1 MQKGTKRN
9 LFVAATYA
17 AVLFL
22 GILLGQNY
30 VVDSRQVQPP
40 TPILPIG
47 PQNNENN
54 VQRALE
60 LISGNYVDSINVDS
74 LQHLI
79 LSEMVSRL
87 DPHSDYLAPEEAA
100 RREQA
105 LEGTFEGIGVEY
117 FMLNDTVL
125 AVGLVPDGPAQE
137 AGLKV
142 GDRMLAIDGYGI
154 AGVQI
159 STQDLEK
166 RIRGQRGSVLEVS
179 VHRQGQDLPLPL
191 KITRDRYE
199 ISSIDVAYLLAPGI
213 AYIRISN
220 FGSRTVEDCKR
231 HLQALR
237 KQGAK
242 EVILDLRGNGG
253 GYLSAGIDLAG
264 LFFRTGR
271 PIVFTEGTHEP
282 KKVYA
287 AREGGQFTDMGLVM
301 LIDEESASAS
311 EIVAGAIQDYERGTI
326 IGRRS
331 YGKGLIQE
339 RFGFGDGSVLNL
351 TVARYYTPLG
361 RSIQRSN
368 QAAPNRIT
376 EVLKADSTADSIKSK
391 PPFVTASGKPL
402 FAGGG
407 IMPDIIVEMDSTEFS
422 PFYQQIFQKGLL
434 HEFVYGRLV
443 TGVPGF
449 AIENF
454 LNGYAL
460 PEAEFQD
467 FIQFVEE
474 KGIEFTEQD
483 DSPVKQRMSLEIEAL
498 LGRYYF
504 GSDAYFKVKNR
515 QDQVIHAALT
525 HLEVKKAVNRVP

>member
-30 VVDSRQVQPP
+30 VVDSRQAQSP

-47 PQNNENN
+47 QQSNENN
-54 VQRALE
+54 VQRALD

-125 AVGLVPDGPAQE
+125 AVGLVPNGPAQQ

-159 STQDLEK
+159 STQELER
-166 RIRGQRGSVLEVS
+166 RIRGRRGSVLEVS
-179 VHRQGQDLPLPL
+179 VHRKGQDLPFPL

-199 ISSIDVAYLLAPGI
+199 ISSIDVAYLLAPGV

-220 FGSRTVEDCKR
+220 FGSRTVEDFKR
-231 HLQALR
+231 HLQNLR
-237 KQGAK
+237 KQGAR
-242 EVILDLRGNGG
+242 EVVLDLRGNGG

-264 LFFRTGR
+264 VFLQPEK

-282 KKVYA
+282 RTVYA
-287 AREGGQFTDMGLVM
+287 AREGGLFSDMGLVM

-331 YGKGLIQE
+331 FGKGLIQE

-361 RSIQRSN
+361 RSIQRDN
-368 QAAPNRIT
+368 NTDNRKDANDT
-376 EVLKADSTADSIKSK
+376 VSRRQQQ
-391 PPFVTASGKPL
+391 FVTATGKTL

-407 IMPDIIVEMDSTEFS
+407 ILPDIVVDVDSVEFS
-422 PFYQQIFQKGLL
+422 PFYQEIYQNGLL

-443 TGVPGF
+443 TGMPGF

-454 LNGYAL
+454 LNGYSL
-460 PEAEFQD
+460 PESEFQD

-474 KGIEFTEQD
+474 KGFEFNESD
-483 DSPVKQRMSLEIEAL
+483 ESPAKQRMSLEIEAL

-504 GSDAYFKVKNR
+504 GSDAYFRIKNR
-515 QDQVIHAALT
+515 QDPVINSALT
-525 HLEVKKAVNRVP
+525 HLEVQRAVKQIPDP

>member
-30 VVDSRQVQPP
+30 VVDNRQAQPP
-40 TPILPIG
+40 SPILPIG
-47 PQNNENN
+47 QQTHENN
-54 VQRALE
+54 VQRALD
-60 LISGNYVDSINVDS
+60 LISGNYVDSINMDS

-87 DPHSDYLAPEEAA
+87 DPHSDYLAPAEAA
-100 RREQA
+100 RRDQA

-125 AVGLVPDGPAQE
+125 AVGLVPNGPAQQ

-166 RIRGQRGSVLEVS
+166 RIRGRRGSVLEAS
-179 VHRQGQDLPLPL
+179 VHRQGQDLPFPL
-191 KITRDRYE
+191 KITRDRYD
-199 ISSIDVAYLLAPGI
+199 ISSIDVAYLLAPRV

-231 HLQALR
+231 QLQALK
-237 KQGAK
+237 KQGAR
-242 EVILDLRGNGG
+242 EVVLDLRGNGG

-264 LFFRTGR
+264 LFLPADR

-282 KKVYA
+282 RKVYT
-287 AREGGQFTDMGLVM
+287 AREGGLFSDMGLVM

-331 YGKGLIQE
+331 FGKGLIQE

-351 TVARYYTPLG
+351 TVARYFTPLG
-361 RSIQRSN
+361 RSIQRQN
-368 QAAPNRIT
+368 RRDAADT
-376 EVLKADSTADSIKSK
+376 AVLVQQQ
-391 PPFVTASGKPL
+391 FVTGTGKTL
-402 FAGGG
+402 FSGGG
-407 IMPDIIVEMDSTEFS
+407 IMPDIVVDADSTEFS
-422 PFYQQIFQKGLL
+422 PFYLQIYQIGLL
-434 HEFVYGRLV
+434 HEYVYGRLV
-443 TGVPGF
+443 KGVPGF

-454 LNGYAL
+454 LNGYSL
-460 PEAEFQD
+460 PEPEFKG
-467 FIQFVEE
+467 FIRFVEE
-474 KGIEFTEQD
+474 KGIEFAEID
-483 DSPVKQRMSLEIEAL
+483 ESPVKQRMSLEIEAL

-504 GSDAYFKVKNR
+504 GSDAYYKIKNR
-515 QDQVIHAALT
+515 QDRVINAALT
-525 HLEVKKAVNRVP
+525 HLEVQRAVGRIP